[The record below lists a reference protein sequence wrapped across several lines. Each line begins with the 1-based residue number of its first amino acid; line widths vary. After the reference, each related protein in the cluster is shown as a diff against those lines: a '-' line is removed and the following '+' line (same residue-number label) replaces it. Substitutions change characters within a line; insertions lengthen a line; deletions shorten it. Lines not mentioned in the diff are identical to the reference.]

1 MSDILHSKGPTMPP
15 PDVQAWLNEL
25 DLHERADLEQTWALA
40 ECGREA
46 EPTDKATQ
54 AAWTTMRQQVAMHA
68 PSTNNRP
75 KQEQDRPAQTSL
87 SNRSTLRRRYRVSA
101 WATALASALVV
112 LVVVFMLQDP
122 TTHITVPLGQTQT
135 HTLPDGSTAVLNS
148 GSTLAYTL
156 SEDASERRVLLTGE
170 AYFTVTSTER
180 PFIVETFN
188 AAVTVLG
195 TQFNVKAWPDA
206 PAPETQV
213 VLEEGAVYF
222 AALGHAPDGVILEPG
237 QLSRLAAASS
247 QPSAP
252 EIVDTARHL
261 AWQTGGFFFKN
272 ESIGTILAEAERRF
286 DLSIRITD
294 PAIAQDS
301 LVLFLQRVEQPEALF
316 STISRF
322 RGYTFRA
329 TPQGYDVL
337 P

>member
-1 MSDILHSKGPTMPP
+1 MPP
-15 PDVQAWLNEL
+15 PDVQAWLDKL
-25 DLHERADLEQTWALA
+25 DLHERADLEQAWALA
-40 ECGREA
+40 ECGREV

-68 PSTNNRP
+68 PLTKNRP
-75 KQEQDRPAQTSL
+75 KQGQDRPAQTSR
-87 SNRSTLRRRYRVSA
+87 SNRSTLRRRYRISA
-101 WATALASALVV
+101 WATLASALVV
-112 LVVVFMLQDP
+112 LVVVFMLRDS
-122 TTHITVPLGQTQT
+122 TTRIAVPLGQTQT
-135 HTLPDGSTAVLNS
+135 HTLPDGSTVVLNS

-156 SEDASERRVLLTGE
+156 ADDATQRRVLLTGE
-170 AYFTVTSTER
+170 AYFTVTSAER

-213 VLEEGAVYF
+213 VLEEGAVHF
-222 AALGHAPDGVILEPG
+222 AALDNVPEGVILEPG

-247 QPSAP
+247 QPSVP

-261 AWQTGGFFFKN
+261 AWQTGGFFFN
-272 ESIGTILAEAERRF
+272 DESLGTILAEAERRF
-286 DLSIRITD
+286 ALSIRITD